1 MLDGYLICNAIR
13 QNEVCIM
20 CLLKGASKSVHDTTV
35 KSKICN
41 VLA

>member
-20 CLLKGASKSVHDTTV
+20 CLLKGASKSVWNTAV
-35 KSKICN
+35 QSKICDL
-41 VLA
+41 LA